1 MQSVILPVV
10 LPHVGRLEL
19 PINTLDALTAAAIIE
34 ISALDFEETAQ
45 AGDLLA
51 VLSVYD
57 AAAAVSVSTLDFD
70 ETAQAGDVLSALE
83 VGMPWTF
90 TLIDDAGGRF
100 ALSGSNLV
108 RGLTALDHKT
118 TPSPS
123 VTIEATDGKR
133 VRRRTFVA
141 NVRGVTAW
149 SPLAAKLKAGQNA
162 TLWINADSTG
172 YSETGIFYRL
182 ARAMG
187 EMHDATVIM
196 YRWAEWQQTVATGP
210 KVYADPVTLRT
221 GTRGTLTV
229 YLASLPGGMAGYMF
243 ADQRAA
249 ALAIPTPDLCIM
261 HQGHNMQ
268 SFELSGGDVIYVSGK
283 SCFLGPI
290 GMTCLKWPGVP
301 QIITTQ
307 NPKRSSTG
315 YDKVRAAILEIG
327 ASLTDIMVIDTHQ
340 VFMDAGKPTYWY
352 LDDTHPNEE
361 GYARIADYLI
371 ASYRG
376 STPVAGY
383 TTAPWPLTAA
393 TNLHANPDFTN
404 WTGAVPVNWNASSGA
419 TAAKD
424 ADVKWPSFA
433 HSFAMVPNG
442 NAGGGMTR
450 YIRTTELT
458 PLLGKRVT
466 VAVLYYSVAGQR
478 NPTINWVVKSG
489 GVTRTLIG
497 AALHFGGAGDQVTG
511 GWMMAVFHNVLID
524 ADIDPNGYNTYFAV
538 RPAFGVTAPASNLP
552 LRLQKIMMVEG
563 DKPRME
569 LAA

>member
-1 MQSVILPVV
+1 MNGLSIPITIPLV
-10 LPHVGRLEL
+10 LPADL
-19 PINTLDALTAAAIIE
+19 PHLATALGTAAAIIE
-34 ISALDFEETAQ
+34 ISSLDFEETTQ
-45 AGDLLA
+45 AGDVLA
-51 VLSVYD
+51 ALSVYD
-57 AAAAVSVSTLDFD
+57 ASAALSLFTLDFD
-70 ETAQAGDVLSALE
+70 ETAQASDVLGALE

-108 RGLTALDHKT
+108 RGLTALDHKA
-118 TPSPS
+118 TPAPAIT
-123 VTIEATDGKR
+123 VEATDGKR

-141 NVRGVTAW
+141 NVRGVNAW
-149 SPLAAKLKAGQNA
+149 SPMHAKLDAGQNA
-162 TLWINADSTG
+162 VLQINGDSTA
-172 YSETGIFYRL
+172 YPDTGIFYRL
-182 ARAMG
+182 ARAIG
-187 EMHDATVIM
+187 DMHDATVII
-196 YRWAEWQQTVATGP
+196 YRWAEWQTNAATGP
-210 KVYADPVTLRT
+210 KAYADPVTLRI
-221 GTRGTLTV
+221 GTRGTLIV
-229 YLASLPGGMAGYMF
+229 YLTSLPGGMAGYMF

-268 SFELSGGDVIYVSGK
+268 SFELSGGDVRYVSGK

-307 NPKRSSTG
+307 NPKRSSNG

-340 VFMDAGKPTYWY
+340 VFMDAGKPSNWY

-376 STPVAGY
+376 STPIAGY
-383 TTAPWPLTAA
+383 TTAAWPLTAA
-393 TNLHANPDFTN
+393 TNLHSNPDFTN
-404 WTGAVPVNWNASSGA
+404 WTAAVPANWSAQAPA
-419 TAAKD
+419 TATKD
-424 ADVKWPSFA
+424 TNVKWPGFA
-433 HSFAMVPNG
+433 HSFSMVPNG
-442 NAGGGMTR
+442 NAAAGMVR

-466 VAVLYYSVAGQR
+466 VAILFYTMAGQR
-478 NPTINWVVKSG
+478 SPTINWVVKSG
-489 GVTRTLIG
+489 GSVRTLVG

-511 GWMMAVFHNVLID
+511 GWMLAVFHNVLID
-524 ADIDPNGYNTYFAV
+524 ADNDPNAYNVYFSI
-538 RPAFGVTAPASNLP
+538 RPGFGVTAPPSNLP

-563 DKPRME
+563 DKPRIG

>member
-1 MQSVILPVV
+1 MGGFSLKAGFGLAASVSPGPVV
-10 LPHVGRLEL
+10 
-19 PINTLDALTAAAIIE
+19 E
-34 ISALDFEETAQ
+34 IS
-45 AGDLLA
+45 
-51 VLSVYD
+51 S
-57 AAAAVSVSTLDFD
+57 LDFD
-70 ETAQAGDVLSALE
+70 ETVPAAASLATLSVFDASATVSLSTTDFDDDAQAGNVLASLG
-83 VGMPWTF
+83 VGMTWTY
-90 TLIDDAGGRF
+90 TLLDDAGGRF
-100 ALSGSNLV
+100 ALDGDKLV
-108 RGLTALDHKT
+108 RGPVALDHKNA
-118 TPSPS
+118 PSPT

-133 VRRRTFVA
+133 VRRKTVKA
-141 NVRGVTAW
+141 NVRGVNAW
-149 SPLAAKLKAGQNA
+149 SPMHAKLKAGENA
-162 TLWINADSTG
+162 TLFVNGDSTA
-172 YSETGIFYRL
+172 YADPGIFYSL
-182 ARAMG
+182 AEAMG
-187 EMHDATVIM
+187 DMHDATVII
-196 YRWAEWQQTVATGP
+196 YRWAEWQTNAATGP
-210 KVYADPVTLRT
+210 KAYAAPVTLRT

-229 YLASLPGGMAGYMF
+229 YLAALPGGMAGYMF

-268 SFELSGGDVIYVSGK
+268 SFEVSSGDVRYVSGK
-283 SCFLGPI
+283 SAFLGPI
-290 GMTCLKWPGVP
+290 AMTCLKWPGVP

-340 VFMDAGKPTYWY
+340 ALMDAGKPTKWY
-352 LDDTHPNEE
+352 LDDTHPNEL
-361 GYARIADYLI
+361 GYAQIAAYLI

-404 WTGAVPVNWNASSGA
+404 WTGAVPANWSAQAAA
-419 TAAKD
+419 TASKD
-424 ADVKWPSFA
+424 ADFKWPGFA

-442 NAGGGMTR
+442 NAAAGMVR

-466 VAVLYYSVAGQR
+466 VAILYYSMAGQR
-478 NPTINWVVKSG
+478 SPTINWVVKSG
-489 GVTRTLIG
+489 GGTRTLVG

-524 ADIDPNGYNTYFAV
+524 ADIDPNGYNTYLSI
-538 RPAFGVTAPASNLP
+538 RPGFGITAPPSNLP

-563 DKPRME
+563 DKPRFG
-569 LAA
+569 LV

>member
-1 MQSVILPVV
+1 MNGLLIPITIPMALPVD
-10 LPHVGRLEL
+10 LP
-19 PINTLDALTAAAIIE
+19 PIASALGMAASIIE
-34 ISALDFEETAQ
+34 ISTLDFSETAQ
-45 AGDLLA
+45 AGDVLA
-51 VLSVYD
+51 ALSVYD
-57 AAAAVSVSTLDFD
+57 ASAAVSVSTLNFD

-83 VGMPWTF
+83 VGMAWTF

-100 ALSGSNLV
+100 ALSGNNLV
-108 RGLTALDHKT
+108 RGMTALNHKT
-118 TPSPS
+118 TPAP
-123 VTIEATDGKR
+123 TITVEASDGKR

-141 NVRGVTAW
+141 NVRGVNAW
-149 SPLAAKLKAGQNA
+149 SPMHAKLDAGGSA
-162 TLWINADSTG
+162 VLHINGDSTA
-172 YSETGIFYRL
+172 YPDAGIFYRL
-182 ARAMG
+182 ALAIG
-187 EMHDATVIM
+187 EMHDATVII
-196 YRWAEWQQTVATGP
+196 YRWAEWQINAATGP
-210 KVYADPVTLRT
+210 KAYADPVTLRT

-229 YLASLPGGMAGYMF
+229 YLAALPGGMAGYMF

-268 SFELSGGDVIYVSGK
+268 SFELSSGDVRYVSGK

-340 VFMDAGKPTYWY
+340 VFMDAGKPTHWY

-371 ASYRG
+371 SSYRG
-376 STPVAGY
+376 STPIAGF

-404 WTGAVPVNWNASSGA
+404 WTGAVPVNWSAQAPA
-419 TAAKD
+419 TATKD
-424 ADVKWPSFA
+424 TNVKWPGFA
-433 HSFAMVPNG
+433 HSFSMVPNG
-442 NAGGGMTR
+442 NAAAGMVR

-466 VAVLYYSVAGQR
+466 VAVLFYTVAGQR
-478 NPTINWVVKSG
+478 SPTINWVVKSG
-489 GVTRTLIG
+489 GNVRTLVG

-524 ADIDPNGYNTYFAV
+524 ADNDPNAYNVYFSI
-538 RPAFGVTAPASNLP
+538 RPGFGVTAPASNLP

-563 DKPRME
+563 DKPRIG

>member
-1 MQSVILPVV
+1 MKIHQFGTSLFRSGRGLAPVDFGAGSG
-10 LPHVGRLEL
+10 P
-19 PINTLDALTAAAIIE
+19 ALE
-34 ISALDFEETAQ
+34 ISKLDFEETSNT
-45 AGDLLA
+45 GDTL
-51 VLSVYD
+51 
-57 AAAAVSVSTLDFD
+57 AAVSVFD
-70 ETAQAGDVLSALE
+70 PSAGLSLSALNFDDSAGAGDVLAGLE
-83 VGMPWTF
+83 MGMPWTF
-90 TLIDDAGGRF
+90 KLIDDAGGRF
-100 ALSGSNLV
+100 ALSGNNLV
-108 RGLTALDHKT
+108 RGLTALDHKV

-133 VRRRTFVA
+133 VRRKTFIA
-141 NVRGVTAW
+141 NVRGVNAW
-149 SPLAAKLKAGQNA
+149 SPIHAKLDGGQNA
-162 TLWINADSTG
+162 TLFINGDSTA
-172 YSETGIFYRL
+172 YPDPGIFYRL
-182 ARAMG
+182 AMAMG
-187 EMHDATVIM
+187 EMHDATVIVR
-196 YRWAEWQQTVATGP
+196 RWAEWQTSAATGP
-210 KVYADPVTLRT
+210 KAYADPVTLRT
-221 GTRGTLTV
+221 GTRGTLNV

-268 SFELSGGDVIYVSGK
+268 SFELSGGDVRYVSGK

-307 NPKRSSTG
+307 NPKRGSTG

-340 VFMDAGKPTYWY
+340 VFMDAGKPSNWY
-352 LDDTHPNEE
+352 LDDTHPNDE
-361 GYARIADYLI
+361 GYARIADCLI

-376 STPVAGY
+376 STPVAGF

-393 TNLHANPDFTN
+393 TNLHANPDFSN
-404 WTGAVPVNWNASSGA
+404 WTGAVPVNWSAQAPA
-419 TAAKD
+419 TATKD
-424 ADVKWPSFA
+424 TSVKWPGFA
-433 HSFAMVPNG
+433 HSFSMVPNG
-442 NAGGGMTR
+442 NAAAGMVR

-466 VAVLYYSVAGQR
+466 IAILYYTVAGQR
-478 NPTINWVVKSG
+478 SPTINLVVKSG
-489 GVTRTLIG
+489 GSVRTLVG

-511 GWMMAVFHNVLID
+511 GWMLAVFHNVLID
-524 ADIDPNGYNTYFAV
+524 ADIDTNGFNTYFSI
-538 RPAFGVTAPASNLP
+538 RPGFGVTAPASNLP

-563 DKPRME
+563 DKPRIG